1 MKHILFI
8 YHLTTKGDDM
18 KNLNLFTRIVWATL
32 ITMTMLAFAGCD
44 NDAPNP
50 WYNNQENTGGNDSNK
65 IPGTQQNGAGGA
77 TQQDPSYKNGYG
89 FTFKIPEGWRYN
101 GEDTFTGDQLILDQ
115 PSSDGLKPYV
125 MMDFFWTS
133 SGDNSKAKQLAQED
147 HNGRFTWTDPFT
159 NTEYKPYY
167 KEMEVSGTKIY
178 ISGAINRY
186 WGNPSWSETFWFS
199 RDGVVYQIVLD
210 DIVEKHLDSMKVVI
224 ESIQRKS

>member
-1 MKHILFI
+1 MKHILLI

-65 IPGTQQNGAGGA
+65 IPGTQQAGAGGA
-77 TQQDPSYKNGYG
+77 TQQNPSYMEG
-89 FTFKIPEGWRYN
+89 FAVNFNIPKDWRYN
-101 GEDTFTGDQLILDQ
+101 MEGAASEDQIILDQ
-115 PSSDGLKPYV
+115 PSSDGYKPYV
-125 MMDFFWTS
+125 MMDLYWS
-133 SGDNSKAKQLAQED
+133 HQGDETKAKQLAQED
-147 HNGRFTWTDPFT
+147 HNSRFNWTDSIS
-159 NTEYKPYY
+159 NKEYKPYY
-167 KEMEVSGTKIY
+167 KEMEVGGTKIH
-178 ISGAINRY
+178 ISGAINTY

-210 DIVEKHLDSMKVVI
+210 DIVEKHLDSVKVII